1 MNWKKLWTLLVGPG
15 LAVASLL
22 LVFLLLGRSTAGA
35 AISEENSVAG
45 GSLACDT
52 LTDTMER
59 ALCHFVTGIYSD
71 GLLTNWPNPH
81 PRLEG
86 HFDHAPMRDYAE
98 PPDQEAI
105 SESDSML
112 ALYAA
117 LIGDQTTFDYLF
129 DVSAPAEIGGTGAP
143 MSSTQE
149 SPYYF
154 ASPNLCLLHWILTST
169 ITHTTKL
176 SSEHWLA
183 NAAGE
188 ENRWLEALSIADREF
203 PDPRYRLLANCLAW
217 GLMGA
222 TDFDLDAIGNF
233 EDPGTPEPFD
243 DYLMR
248 PYFGWRDDFS
258 DYATTASSNLSY
270 NNLMGWSYATQLGQE
285 PYTLYQTTDG
295 AGGTEVV
302 TIPLQSADAIRID
315 MTQRGTDYG
324 YALYEVEAHGPFTD
338 TNLFLHAECA
348 ASSYQNDAYCSDCI
362 CHKALDGDLSTRWSS
377 EQPACPGGPLAPQW
391 LVITPTHPGRVMTIT
406 LHWELA
412 HASSYSLTT
421 SWPFADFYSK
431 VLSYTTPLMV
441 GSIQHCGTDLPR
453 VMYDIEHHFYYPEIL
468 TPNLACTMDVTVTA
482 SSVET
487 PTLAP
492 DHVTDCDPTTRWS
505 SIFTDDEWIA
515 IEFSRL
521 ITIDGAILKWETA
534 YGKAYII
541 EVSNDGVTWMPV
553 YTETN
558 HHGGDDVI
566 QFPVTTT
573 RHIRMQGKERGT
585 EYGYSL
591 WEFEVYYR
599 GGTSSLTALDL
610 ARRAAAYAKV
620 SGDTALREMGQRIL
634 DFYKGEYI
642 TNGTVAAAYDPCAGD
657 PFPGWE
663 NGEWPS
669 IMADLAELAAEYGD
683 CSFARQVIEEKLRT
697 KLITNPDDPLYGSVG
712 PSAFENLEVLL
723 ALRHVDE
730 CRHWVYLPIILK
742 NG

>member
-1 MNWKKLWTLLVGPG
+1 MNWKKLWTLLAGPG

-45 GSLACDT
+45 GSPACDT
-52 LTDTMER
+52 LTDPMER
-59 ALCHFVTGIYSD
+59 DLCHFVTGIYPD
-71 GLLTNWPNPH
+71 GLLTNWPNP
-81 PRLEG
+81 RLAG
-86 HFDHAPMRDYAE
+86 HLDHAPMRDYAE
-98 PPDQEAI
+98 PPDQQGI

-129 DVSAPAEIGGTGAP
+129 DVSAPAEIGGTGA
-143 MSSTQE
+143 MSSREE

-154 ASPNLCLLHWILTST
+154 ASPNLCLLHWILDKDGYKEDSGTS
-169 ITHTTKL
+169 
-176 SSEHWLA
+176 WLA

-188 ENRWLEALSIADREF
+188 ESRWLEALSIAGREF

-248 PYFGWRDDFS
+248 PYFGWRDDFGS
-258 DYATTASSNLSY
+258 FAIRTSANLSY
-270 NNLMGWSYATQLGQE
+270 NNLMGWRYVAQLGEGGQ
-285 PYTLYQTTDG
+285 PLYQTTEG
-295 AGGTEVV
+295 VSGTKII

-324 YALYEVEAHGPFTD
+324 YSLHEVEAHSPFTD
-338 TNLFLHAECA
+338 TNLLLHAECG
-348 ASSYQNDAYCSDCI
+348 ASSYQNDSYCSDCI
-362 CHKALDGDLSTRWSS
+362 CDKALDGDLSTRWSS

-391 LVITPTHPGRVMTIT
+391 LVITPTHPSRVMTIT
-406 LHWELA
+406 LYWEQA
-412 HASSYSLTT
+412 YASSYSLTA
-421 SWPFADFYSK
+421 SWPFADFYK

-453 VMYDIEHHFYYPEIL
+453 VMYDTEHHFYYPEIL
-468 TPNLACTMDVTVTA
+468 TPNLVCTMDVTPTA

-487 PTLAP
+487 PTLTP
-492 DHVTDCDPTTRWS
+492 DNVIDCDPTTRWS
-505 SIFTDDEWIA
+505 SIFTDDEWIV
-515 IEFSRL
+515 IEFSRP
-521 ITIDGAILKWETA
+521 ITIDGAILRWQTA

-541 EVSNDGVTWMPV
+541 EVSNDGVAWTPV

-620 SGDTALREMGQRIL
+620 SGDMALREMGRRIL

-642 TNGTVAAAYDPCAGD
+642 ANGTVAAAYDPCTGD

-669 IMADLAELAAEYGD
+669 IMADLAELAAECGD
-683 CSFARQVIEEKLRT
+683 CSFARRVIEEKLRPQ
-697 KLITNPDDPLYGSVG
+697 LITDPDNPLYGSVG

-730 CRHWVYLPIILK
+730 RCHWVYLPIILK